1 MERLRTIPG
10 YTLYKAAADGRIWS
24 VRSGKFLIPRKRSDG
39 YMQVTL
45 CEGGAKN
52 QEYVHRLIAAA
63 FVENPDHLN
72 VVNHMDEDRSNNNA
86 SNLEWCTYEHN
97 STWGNC
103 KKKQRET
110 VGLEKLQQLART
122 ASVKRRRKVKNLDTG
137 IVYESLAS
145 ACRDTGLLHSGIASA
160 CTGRYK
166 TCGGYRWAYA

>member
-1 MERLRTIPG
+1 MKEIPG
-10 YTLYKAAADGRIWS
+10 YRLYMATEDGQIWS
-24 VRSGKFLIPRKRSDG
+24 VRSNKFLKQRKRSDG

-45 CEGGAKN
+45 CEGN
-52 QEYVHRLIAAA
+52 ERHQEYVHRLVASA
-63 FVENPDHLN
+63 FVPNPDGHN

-86 SNLEWCTYEHN
+86 ANLEWCTYEHN
-97 STWGNC
+97 SSWGNC
-103 KKKQRET
+103 KKKQCET
-110 VGLEKLQQLART
+110 VGLEKLQHLARM

-137 IVYESLAS
+137 VVYESLAS